1 VLLGRT
7 AKLKF
12 RDPMSFATIL
22 SGVIVVSLLEGSI
35 YYDMPVGDWQNR
47 IGGISMFISFM
58 AFMAFDVL
66 MLWPKERQVY
76 LRDQRAGMYCSSS
89 FYTARTLAEVPTH
102 MLTGILGGIITYYMY
117 GLACGVLMFGVV
129 SGLCILTS
137 AAIFMAVSAVS
148 KNFEQS
154 NQLVMPILTVLFLF
168 SGFFVPANKIPAM
181 WKWVPDVNFIYYSVN
196 YVVVTEVEAMGTCD
210 AADGSNATVVC
221 DDAMV
226 ASGFDPTMPFSEV
239 IMCHVYTNI
248 IFRVI
253 AYWALRFCWTGQSC
267 SQRCSA

>member
-1 VLLGRT
+1 MSPAPLRSDPAVRLQATLPSLPSTDASGNRKYATSWLAQFWVLLGRT

-102 MLTGILGGIITYYMY
+102 MLTGILGGIITYYVSRPPFASAWAASDASPLPCLRCT
-117 GLACGVLMFGVV
+117 GSRAAC
-129 SGLCILTS
+129 
-137 AAIFMAVSAVS
+137 
-148 KNFEQS
+148 
-154 NQLVMPILTVLFLF
+154 
-168 SGFFVPANKIPAM
+168 
-181 WKWVPDVNFIYYSVN
+181 
-196 YVVVTEVEAMGTCD
+196 
-210 AADGSNATVVC
+210 
-221 DDAMV
+221 
-226 ASGFDPTMPFSEV
+226 
-239 IMCHVYTNI
+239 
-248 IFRVI
+248 
-253 AYWALRFCWTGQSC
+253 
-267 SQRCSA
+267 